1 MRITILMFLI
11 ISLVAFSIACGSGET
26 SPTLTP
32 SSTPVATPTT
42 TATPTKTPAL
52 TPTPVP
58 TPGTFSRAWVARYQG
73 PSGGADWAF
82 DVAADSSGNVYV
94 TGKSYDGQ
102 GRDYDYAYATVKY
115 AGNGTQLWASR
126 YNGPG
131 GDDDVAH
138 AIALDSEGNVYVT
151 GKSYNGNHTDY
162 AYATVKYDSNG
173 TQLWAARY
181 DGAGE
186 KDDIAYALAVD
197 NVGAVYVTGT
207 SGGDYATVKYNSD
220 GVQRWAA
227 RYAGPD
233 GSEDVAVAV
242 GLDGAGNVYVAGR
255 SGSDFATVK
264 YDSYGGQRWVA
275 RYEGEAKAM
284 AVDVQGNVYVAG
296 TSNYQYTTIKYD
308 TNGNQAWVV
317 GYLGKSSG
325 DGEVRAI
332 ALDSAGNVYITGR
345 CYSPTRN
352 QYAYATLKYDSLG
365 RQHWAARY
373 DGAPPAGYGAAAD
386 IAVDGSGNVYVT
398 GSIWGD
404 DWNYVTAAYDS
415 EGTQL
420 WFEWYDGGQGVR
432 YDQAAAIAVDGQGNI
447 YVTGK
452 SDGGSA
458 NADYVTIK
466 YVPVT

>member
-1 MRITILMFLI
+1 MRFIILALLI
-11 ISLVAFSIACGSGET
+11 ISLLAFGFGCESGET
-26 SPTLTP
+26 NPTPVLTA
-32 SSTPVATPTT
+32 TPVATPVV

-58 TPGTFSRAWVARYQG
+58 TPGTFSLGWVARYAG
-73 PSGGADWAF
+73 PAGGADWAF
-82 DVAADSSGNVYV
+82 DVAVDSSGNVYI
-94 TGKSYDGQ
+94 TGKSYDSEGNN
-102 GRDYDYAYATVKY
+102 RDYAYATVKY

-131 GDDDVAH
+131 VDEDVAQ

-151 GKSYNGNHTDY
+151 GTSGGD
-162 AYATVKYDSNG
+162 YATVKYDSNG

-186 KDDIAYALAVD
+186 KDDIAYALVVD
-197 NVGAVYVTGT
+197 NAGAVYVTGT
-207 SGGDYATVKYNSD
+207 SGGDYATVKYDRD

-233 GSEDVAVAV
+233 GSEDAAVAV
-242 GLDGAGNVYVAGR
+242 GLDGAGNVYVTGS

-296 TSNYQYTTIKYD
+296 TSNYQYATIKYD

-317 GYLGKSSG
+317 GYLGKSRG
-325 DGEVRAI
+325 DGDVRAI
-332 ALDSAGNVYITGR
+332 ALDDSGNIYVTGR
-345 CYSPTRN
+345 NYNPVRN
-352 QYAYATLKYDSLG
+352 QYAYATLKYDNLG

-373 DGAPPAGYGAAAD
+373 DGAPPGGYGAAAD

-398 GSIWGD
+398 GSIWND
-404 DWNYVTAAYDS
+404 NWDYVTVAYDN
-415 EGTQL
+415 EGYEL
-420 WFEWYDGGQGVR
+420 WFDTYDGTGKG
-432 YDQAAAIAVDGQGNI
+432 YDEAAAIAVDGQGNV

-452 SDGGSA
+452 SDGGSSC
-458 NADYVTIK
+458 ADFATIK
-466 YVPVT
+466 YVPVS